1 MCRLFGKYVE
11 EMSEAGYEVPWSEW
25 LLRNEA
31 KNQLDGAG
39 CRVARAET
47 DGIAFRTMTDLAE
60 REGEALLPGTD
71 AEHSVG
77 VGALDPS

>member
-31 KNQLDGAG
+31 
-39 CRVARAET
+39 
-47 DGIAFRTMTDLAE
+47 
-60 REGEALLPGTD
+60 
-71 AEHSVG
+71 
-77 VGALDPS
+77 